1 MDRIAHTPARPRAA
15 LVGVALCLCL
25 ASAAEAMTLRYA
37 APEGCPPPAALRA
50 AVSEALGEV
59 DPPGTLVVEVAPDR
73 RSARIGLVGADG
85 QTLGRRTVT
94 SPVADCAALVRAA
107 GLSGGLALAPLAGAA
122 PPDREPIVTAPASPP
137 AAPPSPIAW
146 GGAVGVGV
154 ALALQ
159 PGAALALDGGLRVSR
174 GPWAGVVGIGLAGAP
189 AWADGEAGG
198 GRVRSG
204 RLIGALRACG
214 AGWGLEA
221 CLGALAG
228 VEAHQGAA
236 FARDRRSAGPWL
248 AGSLRI
254 EWRVFGRW
262 GPRVEVVAPVGRV
275 TLTVDGEAAWT
286 SPAVGGGVG
295 LGAVF

>member
-15 LVGVALCLCL
+15 LVGVALALCL
-25 ASAAEAMTLRYA
+25 ASAAEAVTLRYA
-37 APEGCPPPAALRA
+37 APDGCPAPAALRA
-50 AVSEALGEV
+50 AVSEALGGV
-59 DPPGTLVVEVAPDR
+59 DPPGTLVVEVAADR
-73 RSARIGLVGADG
+73 RSARIGLLGSDG
-85 QTLGRRTVT
+85 RMLGRRTVT

-107 GLSGGLALAPLAGAA
+107 GLSGGLALAPLAA
-122 PPDREPIVTAPASPP
+122 PAPDPEPIVTAPASPP

-146 GGAVGVGV
+146 GGAVGLGV

-174 GPWAGVVGIGLAGAP
+174 GPWAGVFGIALAGAP

-204 RLIGALRACG
+204 RLVGALRACG
-214 AGWGLEA
+214 ARWGLEA

-248 AGSLRI
+248 AGSLRV

-262 GPRVEVVAPVGRV
+262 GPRVEIVAPVGRV
-275 TLTVDGEAAWT
+275 TLTVDGEPAWT
-286 SPAVGGGVG
+286 TPAVGGALG